1 MLKISSAPHIS
12 SPVNTRSLMKGVIIA
27 LMPAVLASLLIFGF
41 DALKVLLTSVAACV
55 ACEYLICRYLLKT
68 APTTGDYSAVITGI
82 LLGFNLPSSI
92 PLWMIL
98 IGAFVA
104 VGIAK
109 MAYGG
114 IGKNLFNPAL
124 VGRVF
129 LFISF
134 PQQMTTW
141 PLPHP
146 GKFFAADA
154 QTGATTLGILKH
166 LDSESLS
173 NTLTKYSYQIDNI
186 PNYLDMFLGNT
197 GGSLGEVSAL
207 ALILGLF
214 YMLYKKIIT
223 WHIPFYYLS
232 TVFILTSI
240 MWFYKETPELDPI
253 AHMLSGG
260 LLLGA
265 IFMATDYVTSP
276 MTVKGKTIFAIGC
289 GILTVVIRIFSAYPE
304 GVSFAILIMNAFV
317 PLIDRGCI
325 PRVYGT
331 GRK

>member
-1 MLKISSAPHIS
+1 MLNISTTPHINS
-12 SPVNTRSLMKGVIIA
+12 SVTTQSLMRDVIIA
-27 LMPAVLASLLIFGF
+27 LTPAMIVALLMFGIN
-41 DALKVLLTSVAACV
+41 ALRVLLTSVAACV
-55 ACEYLICRYLLKT
+55 MFEYLITRYLLKSKN
-68 APTTGDYSAVITGI
+68 TTTDLSAVITGI
-82 LLGFNLPSSI
+82 LLAFNLPSSM
-92 PLWMIL
+92 PTWMIL

-104 VGIAK
+104 IGIAK
-109 MAYGG
+109 MAFGG
-114 IGKNLFNPAL
+114 LGKNIFNPAL
-124 VGRVF
+124 AGRVF

-146 GKFFAADA
+146 GNFFAADG

-166 LDSESLS
+166 LDSENL
-173 NTLTKYSYQIDNI
+173 NNILTKYSCSVDNI

-207 ALILGLF
+207 ALILGLV

-276 MTVKGKTIFAIGC
+276 MTVKGKTIFAI
-289 GILTVVIRIFSAYPE
+289 
-304 GVSFAILIMNAFV
+304 
-317 PLIDRGCI
+317 
-325 PRVYGT
+325 
-331 GRK
+331 KK